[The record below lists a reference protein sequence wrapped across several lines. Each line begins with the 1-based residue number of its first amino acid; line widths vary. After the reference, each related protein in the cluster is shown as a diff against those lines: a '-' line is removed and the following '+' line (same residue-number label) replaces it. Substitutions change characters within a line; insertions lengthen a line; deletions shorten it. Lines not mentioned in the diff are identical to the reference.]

1 MEQSK
6 EKTKNLNLFTSHDLL
21 IAMDLKENDEILILD
36 SKFKIKC
43 LFTTNCATDVKLF
56 LLNSD
61 NEITNISISLTSL
74 IGIPFEKL
82 N

>member
-21 IAMDLKENDEILILD
+21 IAMGLKENDEILILD

-43 LFTTNCATDVKLF
+43 LSTINHVTDVKLF
-56 LLNSD
+56 LLNSN

>member
-43 LFTTNCATDVKLF
+43 LSTINHVTDVKLF
-56 LLNSD
+56 Y
-61 NEITNISISLTSL
+61 
-74 IGIPFEKL
+74 
-82 N
+82 